1 MSLLNKCLEIIKNWV
16 KNYLK
21 KIGERKFN
29 EYVKEKRNYTATI
42 NDFLSNEGTTV
53 LYQDDE
59 YLFSR
64 TDTPKAI
71 ALGSIPTDMCL
82 AFEDDESRKFKNP
95 ANKWM
100 KEFFIYSIHLIN
112 VNKSKMYETTTIG
125 ITVFKKE
132 KPKQP
137 NVRFHP
143 PIQGPGQDIFYG
155 DYEKCVVAEG
165 LPKKYL
171 DIPTEVFELLQSD
184 IKYLRNERKKL

>member
-1 MSLLNKCLEIIKNWV
+1 MSLLNKCLEYIKNWV

-29 EYVKEKRNYTATI
+29 EYVKEKRNYVATI

-112 VNKSKMYETTTIG
+112 SNTPKMHEQVLIG
-125 ITVFKKE
+125 VTVFKKE
-132 KPKQP
+132 QPGQP
-137 NVRFHP
+137 NIRFHP

-155 DYEKCVVAEG
+155 DYEKCVLTHD

-171 DIPTEVFELLQSD
+171 DIPSEVFDILKTD
-184 IKYLRNERKKL
+184 IKEQKKKK

>member
-1 MSLLNKCLEIIKNWV
+1 MSLINKLLEYIKKRN
-16 KNYLK
+16 
-21 KIGERKFN
+21 FN
-29 EYVKEKRNYTATI
+29 KWVKEKRNYTATI
-42 NDFLSNEGTTV
+42 NDFLSNKGTTV

-59 YLFSR
+59 YLFCR

-95 ANKWM
+95 ADKWM

-112 VNKSKMYETTTIG
+112 TNTSKMHEQVLIG

-132 KPKQP
+132 QLGQP

-143 PIQGPGQDIFYG
+143 PIQGPEQDIFYD

-171 DIPTEVFELLQSD
+171 DIPTEVLELLHSD